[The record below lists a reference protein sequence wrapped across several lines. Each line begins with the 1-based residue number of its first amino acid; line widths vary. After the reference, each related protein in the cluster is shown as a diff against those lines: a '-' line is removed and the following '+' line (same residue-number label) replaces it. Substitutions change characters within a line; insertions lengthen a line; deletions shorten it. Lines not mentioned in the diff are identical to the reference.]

1 MGSLEPESTEQVISD
16 KVPGKG
22 SGGNREVHGVRN
34 QAVRNRRQLGK
45 KEEDAA
51 REALGI
57 GGVLDMW
64 MGEPQKVHE
73 VSATP
78 DYQVKTRILKII

>member
-45 KEEDAA
+45 KE
-51 REALGI
+51 
-57 GGVLDMW
+57 
-64 MGEPQKVHE
+64 
-73 VSATP
+73 
-78 DYQVKTRILKII
+78 